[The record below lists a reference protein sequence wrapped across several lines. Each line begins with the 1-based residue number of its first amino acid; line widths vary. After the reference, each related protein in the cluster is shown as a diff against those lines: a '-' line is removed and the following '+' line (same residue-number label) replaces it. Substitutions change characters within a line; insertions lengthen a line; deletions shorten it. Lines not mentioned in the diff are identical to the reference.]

1 MILSSIVENAFIV
14 CCYKKK
20 FFYGYLKKMN
30 FFESKNNLVDFTARF
45 SKLRE
50 ELDFTHEA
58 LQENK
63 EVEKSVCLYDG
74 LVRKGLNFTPMKT
87 MLWVDRSFVWSYSV
101 LNSEELFQLGSLK
114 SQYHATTIWS
124 PWIGADLVSVET
136 IDFLS

>member
-1 MILSSIVENAFIV
+1 
-14 CCYKKK
+14 
-20 FFYGYLKKMN
+20 MN

-136 IDFLS
+136 IDFLSLFFGRM

>member
-1 MILSSIVENAFIV
+1 
-14 CCYKKK
+14 
-20 FFYGYLKKMN
+20 MN
-30 FFESKNNLVDFTARF
+30 FVEPEDNLVDFTARVL
-45 SKLRE
+45 KLRE

-63 EVEKSVCLYDG
+63 EVERSVCLYDG
-74 LVRKGLNFTPMKT
+74 LVGKGLNFTPMDM

-101 LNSEELFQLGSLK
+101 LKSEKLFQLGSLQ

-136 IDFLS
+136 MDFLPFFWTGCKFP